1 MSEGFYSFAG
11 GIGVT
16 ETHTPTGK
24 VVQIFIPNGMVPKN
38 AMNDELRKSYQIG
51 EQDAAER
58 LALMFERY
66 GYERA
71 AQDIRDEARKWPPLP
86 EPPKER
92 KD

>member
-24 VVQIFIPNGMVPKN
+24 VVQIFIPNGMLPEI

-51 EQDAAER
+51 EQDAAEK
-58 LALMFERY
+58 LALMFENY
-66 GYERA
+66 GHERA
-71 AQDIRDEARKWPPLP
+71 AQDIRDEASKWPQ
-86 EPPKER
+86 PPQER